1 MEEYRLL
8 LLEIFFVNFVNSLL
22 HSDPLIEPSLRPM
35 SAITT
40 LLRLGLQDVSQTR
53 DIDKEEIVRAS
64 GVLAVI

>member
-1 MEEYRLL
+1 MEEDLLL

-22 HSDPLIEPSLRPM
+22 HSDPLIEPSLRPT

-53 DIDKEEIVRAS
+53 HIDKEEIVRAS